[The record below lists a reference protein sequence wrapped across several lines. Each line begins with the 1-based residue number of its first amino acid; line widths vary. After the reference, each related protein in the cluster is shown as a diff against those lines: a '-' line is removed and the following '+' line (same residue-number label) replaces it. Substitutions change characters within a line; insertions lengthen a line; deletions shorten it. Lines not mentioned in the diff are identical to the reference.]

1 MFLSW
6 QTLEGIEIT
15 IFLLMEVVKYLLE
28 QGMSDF
34 YNSDNTFLQLH
45 LVLYGTRKM

>member
-6 QTLEGIEIT
+6 QTLEGIQIT
-15 IFLLMEVVKYLLE
+15 IFLLMEVVEYLLE

-34 YNSDNTFLQLH
+34 YNSRSQISKTGIIH
-45 LVLYGTRKM
+45 LYNFI